1 MNDNQLYTMDQSI
14 SDSDNSSG
22 YESDTD
28 MYMDPIDG
36 WRALQCSPSERKYML
51 YEYSDS
57 ESDTEFD
64 IDMSEYDSDS
74 KQIDIIE
81 EYESYDS
88 NALEEAGREL
98 RTGISRNLESLI
110 HSHDIKFNIK
120 RNMKP
125 SLLVSTKHNSLYNYL
140 NQMTEDNYG
149 MITVGAFYDQY
160 IQYSTD
166 PTITLTKIALG
177 RMLNKYGIT
186 TIRHRLGNLYHIN
199 KDVIDAWNIAFIAN
213 VHV

>member
-1 MNDNQLYTMDQSI
+1 MNNNQLYTMDQSI
-14 SDSDNSSG
+14 SDSDNSG

-36 WRALQCSPSERKYML
+36 WRALQCSKPSERKYML

-74 KQIDIIE
+74 KPIDIIE

-160 IQYSTD
+160 VKYNAD
-166 PTITLTKIALG
+166 PAITLSKVALG

-213 VHV
+213 AHV